1 MKEFELFLKDFGWI
15 KSLISFL
22 GLVISSGFLYKI
34 YDHFL
39 DRKRRK
45 EVIYDKLVSFCRGD
59 QEKLLSDF
67 WGQIERVFCKEDG
80 VMKFYKNITL
90 DEVESNRRN
99 KVLKQMIIEIGYLI
113 GHSKESSEKLIG
125 QDPQFEFFA
134 VKL

>member
-1 MKEFELFLKDFGWI
+1 
-15 KSLISFL
+15 
-22 GLVISSGFLYKI
+22 
-34 YDHFL
+34 
-39 DRKRRK
+39 
-45 EVIYDKLVSFCRGD
+45 
-59 QEKLLSDF
+59 
-67 WGQIERVFCKEDG
+67 
-80 VMKFYKNITL
+80 MKFYKNITL